1 METMTALQDVA
12 ERISRGDVLSKSDA
26 QLILETDDIV
36 SVGMLA
42 DEARRRR
49 HGARTT
55 FVRVYQIHVA
65 APSSPLPPRVH
76 AGEFRIIGTP
86 VDADAAEAAV
96 RSAAALAGSVPL
108 TGFSLAELRD
118 IAGSTPALGSLCSR
132 LRDAGL
138 KAVGEVPVDLL
149 DDAAAAVR
157 AARGAGLDVLRLT
170 VHAAA
175 EDSRC
180 SMVDRARVL
189 QDEAGGFA
197 AFAPLPRTFSVSE
210 PTTGYDDVKQVAL
223 ARLLVGNIPSIQVD
237 WPLYGP
243 KLAQVALTMGADD
256 VDGVEA
262 IDLGVLG
269 TRRSPIEEIK
279 GNIRAA
285 FLEPAERD
293 GRFDLVPG

>member
-49 HGARTT
+49 HGTRTT

-180 SMVDRARVL
+180 SMVDRARAL

-243 KLAQVALTMGADD
+243 KLAQVALTFGADD
-256 VDGVEA
+256 ICGVSASDEA
-262 IDLGVLG
+262 PEG
-269 TRRSPIEEIK
+269 RRRAPLEEIRR
-279 GNIRAA
+279 NIEAA
-285 FLEPAERD
+285 GFEPVERD
-293 GRFDLVPG
+293 GRFS